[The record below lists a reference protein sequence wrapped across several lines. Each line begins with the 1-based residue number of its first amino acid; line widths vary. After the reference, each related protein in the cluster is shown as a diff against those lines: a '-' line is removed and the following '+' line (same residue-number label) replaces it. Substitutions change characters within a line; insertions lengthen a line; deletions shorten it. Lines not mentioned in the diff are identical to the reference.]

1 MLKLSIS
8 GPCKNAAR
16 PVRTP
21 ASNPTY
27 AFFEHKSPVDIGPRG
42 AREKGDFVN
51 ADHKTALLQRNISPQ
66 LAAKR
71 GATGGLEV
79 K

>member
-1 MLKLSIS
+1 ML
-8 GPCKNAAR
+8 
-16 PVRTP
+16 TP
-21 ASNPTY
+21 APPQAY
-27 AFFEHKSPVDIGPRG
+27 AFFEHKSTVDIGLRG

-51 ADHKTALLQRNISPQ
+51 ADHKTALVQRNISPQ